1 VYFDSIEIILLLS
14 DLSCIPSSNLS
25 PFLALFPSK
34 MMRLQILVLLLLTKL
49 TYTTSFVL
57 NPSSVT
63 TRRYSKYSI
72 LNGKSSNGDDVD
84 DDAEEFDL
92 SGRDW
97 RAFRAKLVMGES
109 QATAAATKTDNVS
122 EDDDLDGIGSLF
134 GVTAGSISSSSFDP
148 DQWAYESGK
157 VIEQGAVI
165 LGGVEQDY
173 GFGLRQQYFHKA
185 AILVLDHQEATFTK
199 GIILNRPTEIT
210 LPDTLNNIRWKVWFG
225 GDVQG
230 LDSTKPDIICLHS
243 LDTPPVTEV
252 STTVLRDI
260 QWTSFHQA
268 KKLVH
273 AGHAKP
279 SDFWVFCGYAGWG
292 PGQLLGELDR
302 QSWYM
307 VATDSQTLLQEMARL
322 ATTVDA
328 RDAGLDT
335 WTMLMKLIGREKL
348 ALEET
353 GTFDDYMLKEWA
365 RENLLPKILPTSS
378 AVIATERQEEI
389 KLMDPMKEL
398 RARISSMQNQGK
410 TEDTSSDFTPGHI
423 VRASSQERSPYL
435 LQSQELHKS
444 VVLIIS
450 DDALCT
456 VGVVLNRPAAKGL
469 DIRIKASAGDRVV
482 TLPLRYG
489 GQYTVK
495 GQEPLL
501 WLHNSDILRQAKI
514 GSPVGKDGF
523 EQGIWKCTASDVTK
537 AVKGGLASP
546 TDFVVVSGVSL
557 WPKKGLQGE
566 LLPQLR
572 KDVMEGKFVDVDPKH
587 TKALWS
593 ELTKQEV
600 LSASNLDVSL
610 TRANAVWDAAVGG
623 HAPNRPPESAD
634 TPRKDEDDALRETEP
649 VLIGGLGE
657 GFDEEDHSLVYNT
670 DVKVRELSDKALRTW
685 LATFLLGKPSL

>member
-1 VYFDSIEIILLLS
+1 M
-14 DLSCIPSSNLS
+14 
-25 PFLALFPSK
+25 FLTT
-34 MMRLQILVLLLLTKL
+34 LTGAA
-49 TYTTSFVL
+49 SFVL
-57 NPSSVT
+57 HPSSSSSTTTT
-63 TRRYSKYSI
+63 TRLPNYSSA
-72 LNGKSSNGDDVD
+72 LTGKASNGDKGEG
-84 DDAEEFDL
+84 DAEELDL

-97 RAFRAKLVMGES
+97 RAFRAKLVMGEAKAS
-109 QATAAATKTDNVS
+109 EITTKLET
-122 EDDDLDGIGSLF
+122 DDLDGIGSLF
-134 GVTAGSISSSSFDP
+134 GANTDSSSITTSDFDP
-148 DQWAYESGK
+148 SQWAYESGK

-173 GFGLRQQYFHKA
+173 GFALRQQYFHKA

-199 GIILNRPTEIT
+199 GIILNRPTDIT

-230 LDSTKPDIICLHS
+230 LDSSKPDIICLHS
-243 LDTPPVTEV
+243 LDIPSVTEV

-260 QWTSFHQA
+260 QWTTFHQA

-273 AGHAKP
+273 AGHAKS

-292 PGQLLGELDR
+292 EKQLLGELDR

-322 ATTVDA
+322 ATTADA

-335 WTMLMKLIGREKL
+335 WMMLMKLVGREKL
-348 ALEET
+348 ALEQT

-365 RENLLPKILPTSS
+365 RENLLPKLLPVSS
-378 AVIATERQEEI
+378 AVTTAEKKTEKE
-389 KLMDPMKEL
+389 KLTDPMKEL
-398 RARISSMQNQGK
+398 RARIASLQDNQGK
-410 TEDTSSDFTPGHI
+410 AEDTSSSDFTPGHI
-423 VRASSQERSPYL
+423 VRASSEERSPYL

-444 VVLIIS
+444 VVLILS
-450 DDALCT
+450 DDTLCT

-469 DIRIKASAGDRVV
+469 DIRIKGSAGDRIV

-514 GSPVGKDGF
+514 GSPVGKDGL
-523 EQGIWKCTASDVTK
+523 QNGIWKCIASDVTK
-537 AVKGGLASP
+537 AVKNGLASP

-557 WPKKGLQGE
+557 WPKRGLKGE
-566 LLPQLR
+566 LNPQLR
-572 KDVMEGKFVDVDPKH
+572 KDIMEGKFVDVDLKH
-587 TKALWS
+587 TKMLWS

-600 LSASNLDVSL
+600 LSATNLDVSL
-610 TRANAVWDAAVGG
+610 SLANAVWNAAVGVN
-623 HAPNRPPESAD
+623 ASKRSTQIAAVSDEEEPDIDSKES
-634 TPRKDEDDALRETEP
+634 EP
-649 VLIGGLGE
+649 VLVGGLGE
-657 GFDEEDHSLVYNT
+657 GFDEEDHSLVHNT
-670 DVKVRELSDKALRTW
+670 DIKVRELSDKALRTW

>member
-1 VYFDSIEIILLLS
+1 MISKA
-14 DLSCIPSSNLS
+14 SNV
-25 PFLALFPSK
+25 LF
-34 MMRLQILVLLLLTKL
+34 VLL
-49 TYTTSFVL
+49 TTVACTASFVL
-57 NPSSVT
+57 YPS
-63 TRRYSKYSI
+63 RFQRHFFLKD
-72 LNGKSSNGDDVD
+72 KSFNNDD
-84 DDAEEFDL
+84 DDAEEPDL

-109 QATAAATKTDNVS
+109 QSKATTKVDSSFS
-122 EDDDLDGIGSLF
+122 EADDLDGIGSLF
-134 GVTAGSISSSSFDP
+134 AAISSGSTTASQDP
-148 DQWAYESGK
+148 LQWAYESGK

-185 AILVLDHQEATFTK
+185 AILVLDHQDATFTK

-230 LDSTKPDIICLHS
+230 LDSTSPDIICLHS
-243 LDTPPVTEV
+243 LDSPPVTEV

-260 QWTSFHQA
+260 QWTPFHQA

-273 AGHAKP
+273 AGHAKS

-322 ATTVDA
+322 ATTADA

-335 WTMLMKLIGREKL
+335 WTMLMKLIGRENL
-348 ALEET
+348 ALEQT

-365 RENLLPKILPTSS
+365 RENLLPKIMPVSS
-378 AVIATERQEEI
+378 VAEKRAD
-389 KLMDPMKEL
+389 KLTDPMKEL
-398 RARISSMQNQGK
+398 RARISSLQDNQGK
-410 TEDTSSDFTPGHI
+410 LEDTDTDFTPGHI
-423 VRASSQERSPYL
+423 VRASSEDRSPYL

-444 VVLIIS
+444 VVLILS

-469 DIRIKASAGDRVV
+469 DVRIKGSAGDRVV

-501 WLHNSDILRQAKI
+501 WLHNSEILREANI
-514 GSPVGKDGF
+514 GSPVGKGALKN
-523 EQGIWKCTASDVTK
+523 GIWKCTAADVTQ
-537 AVKGGLASP
+537 AVKDGLASP

-557 WPKKGLQGE
+557 WPKKGLKGE
-566 LLPQLR
+566 LNPQLR
-572 KDVMEGKFVDVDPKH
+572 KDIMEGKFVDVDPKH
-587 TKALWS
+587 TKSLWS
-593 ELTKQEV
+593 ELTKQDV
-600 LSASNLDVSL
+600 LSATNLDQSL
-610 TRANAVWDAAVGG
+610 AQANAVWNAAVGV
-623 HAPNRPPESAD
+623 NQRTLSTKTAD
-634 TPRKDEDDALRETEP
+634 TSEESELAEP

-657 GFDEEDHSLVYNT
+657 GFDEEDHSLVHNT
-670 DVKVRELSDKALRTW
+670 DVKVGELSDRALRTW

>member
-1 VYFDSIEIILLLS
+1 MQF
-14 DLSCIPSSNLS
+14 N
-25 PFLALFPSK
+25 
-34 MMRLQILVLLLLTKL
+34 ILVPLLFTRLIF
-49 TYTTSFVL
+49 TTSFVL

-63 TRRYSKYSI
+63 TWRISRYSV

-84 DDAEEFDL
+84 DDAEELDL

-109 QATAAATKTDNVS
+109 QATAATTKIENVS
-122 EDDDLDGIGSLF
+122 EEDDLDGIGSLF
-134 GVTAGSISSSSFDP
+134 GVTASSISSSSFDP
-148 DQWAYESGK
+148 AQWAYESGK

-185 AILVLDHQEATFTK
+185 AILVLDHQDATFTK

-230 LDSTKPDIICLHS
+230 LDSTKPDIMCLHS

-252 STTVLRDI
+252 SSTVLRDI

-322 ATTVDA
+322 ATTADA

-348 ALEET
+348 AMEET
-353 GTFDDYMLKEWA
+353 GTFDDNMLKEWA
-365 RENLLPKILPTSS
+365 RENLLPKVLPTSS
-378 AVIATERQEEI
+378 AVTATETKEEN
-389 KLMDPMKEL
+389 KFRDPMKEL
-398 RARISSMQNQGK
+398 RARISSMQNSKGK

-423 VRASSQERSPYL
+423 VRASSEERSPYL

-444 VVLIIS
+444 VVLILS

-514 GSPVGKDGF
+514 GSPVGKDAL

-537 AVKGGLASP
+537 AVKSGLASP

-572 KDVMEGKFVDVDPKH
+572 KDVMEGKFVDVDPKR
-587 TKALWS
+587 TKVLWS

-610 TRANAVWDAAVGG
+610 ARANAVWDAAVGV
-623 HAPNRPPESAD
+623 HTSNRPPESSD
-634 TPRKDEDDALRETEP
+634 TLRETEP
-649 VLIGGLGE
+649 VLISGLVE
-657 GFDEEDHSLVYNT
+657 GFDEEDHSLVFNT